1 MPGKVIKKCEM
12 CGREFVAKRS
22 TAKYCSGK
30 CRQAAYRGSV
40 FVGETQPPDVRVSLS
55 DDEVLAVVGRAH
67 DTASDLSRASM
78 LTPAPLCRSLKAVSQ
93 KLSDALRAEGL

>member
-1 MPGKVIKKCEM
+1 MIKNCEIF
-12 CGREFVAKRS
+12 GREYVAQRS
-22 TAKYCSGK
+22 TAKYCSNRCK
-30 CRQAAYRGSV
+30 QAAKRGVV
-40 FVGETQPPDVRVSLS
+40 FVGEIQTPDVRMSMT
-55 DDEVLAVVGRAH
+55 DDDVIAVVTRAH

>member
-1 MPGKVIKKCEM
+1 MIKNCEI
-12 CGREFVAKRS
+12 CGREFVARRS
-22 TAKYCSGK
+22 TAKYCSDR
-30 CRQAAYRGSV
+30 CRQLACRCSA
-40 FVGETQPPDVRVSLS
+40 FTGEIEQPDVRVSLTQ
-55 DDEVLAVVGRAH
+55 DEVIAVVTRAH

>member
-1 MPGKVIKKCEM
+1 MIKNCDICGK
-12 CGREFVAKRS
+12 EFVAKRS
-22 TAKYCSGK
+22 TAKYCSNK
-30 CRQAAYRGSV
+30 CRLMAQRGIV
-40 FVGETQPPDVRVSLS
+40 YVGEIEAPDVRVSLS
-55 DDEVLAVVGRAH
+55 EEEILAVVGRAH

>member
-1 MPGKVIKKCEM
+1 MIKNCEI
-12 CGREFVAKRS
+12 CGREYVAQRS
-22 TAKYCSGK
+22 TAKYCSDR
-30 CRQAAYRGSV
+30 CRQLACRGSV
-40 FVGETQPPDVRVSLS
+40 YTGEVEPPDVRVSMTKE
-55 DDEVLAVVGRAH
+55 EVLEVVGRAH